1 LLEASEEAWAE
12 VLGVVFY
19 ICIFGLYQRTEL
31 PSAML
36 YSHLLLGNYGLPNS
50 LLLQKTH
57 LVSLCDRFDVAFDA
71 LSLVNVF

>member
-1 LLEASEEAWAE
+1 
-12 VLGVVFY
+12 
-19 ICIFGLYQRTEL
+19 
-31 PSAML
+31 ML